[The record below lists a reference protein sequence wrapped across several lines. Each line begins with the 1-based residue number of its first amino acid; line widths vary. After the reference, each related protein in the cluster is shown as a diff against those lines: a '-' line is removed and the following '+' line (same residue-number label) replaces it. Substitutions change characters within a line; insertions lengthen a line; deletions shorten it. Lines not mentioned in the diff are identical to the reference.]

1 MKHSAP
7 QPQRALAATLLFPL
21 PALFLALGLTLAL
34 LRPCTVQAAGALPW
48 LAPGQQDNAS
58 ALGAHAPDANASGPA
73 SPPAAAQAG
82 PAAAPAASLTASL
95 TASPVASPV
104 ASLTDE
110 AGKAQSEVL
119 RQYFRRQLTLAED
132 FPEVFSRR
140 VRNSE
145 TMAFTTMCEM
155 QRRRGLLER
164 FRAAE
169 VDLSGLVFT
178 RVTADPDLARIHVTG
193 RYSFTLGPKALPLAD
208 LKPLSTG
215 GPKAGSTVD
224 NKTGAD
230 TDPAARARMESSV
243 QETLEEDAL
252 FVLLP
257 ELGQWKIF
265 ERREGWRP

>member
-73 SPPAAAQAG
+73 SHPAAAQAG
-82 PAAAPAASLTASL
+82 PAAAPAANPA
-95 TASPVASPV
+95 
-104 ASLTDE
+104 DE
-110 AGKAQSEVL
+110 AGKTQFEVL

-140 VRNSE
+140 VKNSE

-178 RVTADPDLARIHVTG
+178 RVTADPDLARIRVTG

-215 GPKAGSTVD
+215 GLKAGSTVD
-224 NKTGAD
+224 NKTGAEK
-230 TDPAARARMESSV
+230 DPATRARMESSV